1 MRRRAFLAGSAAA
14 LAPAIAQ
21 AQLLP
26 NGQLRQA
33 TIGVS
38 VPMSGPLEKYGR
50 EVAKGVAAAIDE
62 TNRFNAPLTL
72 AFGIRTFDDQ
82 NSGAIATANVSIAAA
97 DPSIVAMVGNL
108 TADVTLQALPQY
120 ANANFALVVPT
131 VTADAIT
138 AHGYRN
144 VFRLPT
150 KDSTEGVLFARTVL
164 PRHKTMN
171 VVAVAIEGDY
181 GAEVANG
188 FINQAKSDKHDAD
201 AVVVPAKFDAGA
213 VAESLVKRKPDYIFL
228 CGKVDRLGPF
238 AETLRTAGYKGDFG
252 ASDGFYTQTTID
264 KYASTLEGAVVA
276 SPFPPLDKAPS
287 IFQLYNDFQHYAGS
301 ITAFSAYGYAAA
313 QLIIAAVHRSTTP
326 TRFSLLTTLQ
336 QNGTYNTILGQYS
349 FTFTGDATVPNI
361 YLYSV
366 KPDSFAFVKAAVP
379 TGFIV

>member
-14 LAPAIAQ
+14 LAPSIAS

-26 NGQLRQA
+26 GGQLRQA

-38 VPMSGPLEKYGR
+38 VPMSGQFADYGK

-120 ANANFALVVPT
+120 ANANFALMIPT
-131 VTADAIT
+131 ITADAVT
-138 AHGYRN
+138 ARGYRN

-150 KDSTEGVLFARTVL
+150 KDSTEGVLFARTIL
-164 PRHKTMN
+164 PRHKTMS
-171 VVAVAIEGDY
+171 VIAVAVDGDY
-181 GAEVANG
+181 GGEVANG
-188 FINQAKSDKHDAD
+188 FVNQAKSDKHDAD
-201 AVVVPAKFDAGA
+201 AVILPAKFDPGA
-213 VAESLVKRKPDYIFL
+213 AAEALVKRKPDYIFL

-238 AETLRTAGYKGDFG
+238 AQTLRTAGYKGDFG

-287 IFQLYNDFQHYAGS
+287 IFQLFNDFEHYAGS

-313 QLIIAAVHRSTTP
+313 QLIIAAVRRSTTP
-326 TRFSLLTTLQ
+326 TRFSVLTTLQ

-349 FTFTGDATVPNI
+349 FTFTGDAAVPNI
-361 YLYSV
+361 YLYSA
-366 KPDSFAFVKAAVP
+366 KSDGFAFVKAAVP